1 MSARDRLLSTL
12 RAQSLPR
19 VPLPELGGRDG
30 APGKGWVQYPDLLAQ
45 FCAALGRAAG
55 QAVVVD
61 TDLAST
67 LRALPLVTQARRACS
82 LLPAFA
88 GNVPPPSQP
97 HDYRDI
103 DLLLAP
109 AEFGV
114 AESGAVWIDERAVPV
129 RAGLFLTQH
138 LLLVLPRRSLVPHLH
153 AAYERLGSRVGQ
165 SGYACF
171 ICGPSKTADIEQAL
185 VVGAHGPRS
194 LTVLVT

>member
-1 MSARDRLLSTL
+1 MSTRERLLSTL

-19 VPLPELGGRDG
+19 VPLPELSGS
-30 APGKGWVQYPDLLAQ
+30 WVQYPDLPAQ

-55 QAVVVD
+55 NAVLVD
-61 TDLAST
+61 GELAST
-67 LRALPLVTQARRACS
+67 LRGLPVVTQARRTCS
-82 LLPAFA
+82 LLPGFEGTVSAA
-88 GNVPPPSQP
+88 AKP
-97 HDYRDI
+97 HDYRDV

-114 AESGAVWIDERAVPV
+114 AESGALWIDERTVPV

-138 LLLVLPRRSLVPHLH
+138 LLLVLPRTELVPHLH

-165 SGYACF
+165 TGYAGF

-194 LTVLVT
+194 LTVLLT

>member
-1 MSARDRLLSTL
+1 MSARERLFATL

-19 VPLPELGGRDG
+19 VPLPELSGD
-30 APGKGWVQYPDLLAQ
+30 WVQYPDLLAQ

-55 QAVVVD
+55 TAVVVD
-61 TDLAST
+61 GDLTNA
-67 LRALPLVTQARRACS
+67 LRALPVVMQAQRTCS

-88 GNVPPPSQP
+88 GTVAPPGQA

-114 AESGAVWIDERAVPV
+114 AESGAVWLDERAVPV
-129 RAGLFLTQH
+129 RAGLFLAQH
-138 LLLVLPRRSLVPHLH
+138 LLLVLPRTELVPHLH
-153 AAYERLGSRVGQ
+153 AAYARLGERVART
-165 SGYACF
+165 GYAAF

-194 LTVLVT
+194 LTLVLT